1 MNAITRNL
9 PKDIGDKIEAIA
21 LQCGVSRKALLENLA
36 KELVEHQDAVKL
48 DEEMAERSR
57 GRIDEALELLQR

>member
-21 LQCGVSRKALLENLA
+21 LQRGVLRKALLENLA

>member
-36 KELVEHQDAVKL
+36 RELVEHQNAVKF